1 MLLVNLEPNWE
12 ITMSDTS
19 KPPVATS
26 ILVALK
32 SLFLSSGNVRK
43 TEPTQSGIEELA
55 AMIDSQGLLN
65 PLQVT
70 AEVVDGQ
77 ETGRYGVEAGGRRLR
92 ALQWLKAK
100 GKIANNHLVECR
112 LINES
117 DAQEVSLAE
126 NISQEGMHAADEF
139 AAYRDLCAKGHSLDL
154 IAAKFGVTVVHVQR
168 RLKMANVA
176 PALLDLYRSNEITL
190 DHIMAFAT
198 TDDQERQ
205 LQVWNSL
212 PAYNR
217 QPFSIK
223 RQLTENEI
231 AGSDARV
238 RLVGL
243 ENYEAAGGTLRNDLF
258 NENESTYLTDP
269 ALLDKLVNDR
279 LAQEAQTL
287 REEGWAWVDILP
299 NFNYQ
304 FSQNYVLPQKRYLPL
319 TPENQASRLAL
330 VAEQDKL
337 TVELEAEQDAVDFD
351 DEKFNSLEIRLNQI
365 EQELEELTES
375 LLDTS
380 ALDKS
385 TTGAIVTMN
394 RDGLL
399 IHCGLTRAGDQ
410 RRVGSPSTGTSNLSD
425 TGKTRAAVPEKLM
438 LNLSS
443 HRTAAIQATMLAKP
457 NVTLAA
463 LASKMAISLFD
474 EFRYPASPIKISL
487 TQCRHTMEKNAP
499 TLLDSRATTVLEKE
513 KQEWKN
519 RLPEKSDE
527 WFQWFVEQHQD
538 VSVQMIV
545 FATAHSADAIQNT
558 VEGSDNAAPLAKAL
572 NLDMRE
578 WWDATPTS
586 YLELIPKSKLVEA
599 VTETAGEKVAAEM
612 SKMKKDEAVK
622 FASSHITG
630 KGWLPIGLRE
640 SQGVQN

>member
-139 AAYRDLCAKGHSLDL
+139 TAYRDLCSKGHSLDL

-304 FSQNYVLPQKRYLPL
+304 FSQNYVCLLY
-319 TPENQASRLAL
+319 TSRC
-330 VAEQDKL
+330 V
-337 TVELEAEQDAVDFD
+337 
-351 DEKFNSLEIRLNQI
+351 
-365 EQELEELTES
+365 
-375 LLDTS
+375 
-380 ALDKS
+380 
-385 TTGAIVTMN
+385 
-394 RDGLL
+394 
-399 IHCGLTRAGDQ
+399 
-410 RRVGSPSTGTSNLSD
+410 
-425 TGKTRAAVPEKLM
+425 
-438 LNLSS
+438 
-443 HRTAAIQATMLAKP
+443 
-457 NVTLAA
+457 
-463 LASKMAISLFD
+463 
-474 EFRYPASPIKISL
+474 
-487 TQCRHTMEKNAP
+487 
-499 TLLDSRATTVLEKE
+499 
-513 KQEWKN
+513 
-519 RLPEKSDE
+519 
-527 WFQWFVEQHQD
+527 
-538 VSVQMIV
+538 
-545 FATAHSADAIQNT
+545 
-558 VEGSDNAAPLAKAL
+558 
-572 NLDMRE
+572 
-578 WWDATPTS
+578 
-586 YLELIPKSKLVEA
+586 
-599 VTETAGEKVAAEM
+599 
-612 SKMKKDEAVK
+612 
-622 FASSHITG
+622 
-630 KGWLPIGLRE
+630 
-640 SQGVQN
+640 